1 MSTRIITVLDPT
13 ATPHP
18 VQRDIAERTG
28 DLRGRTLVLVSNS
41 KPNVSAFYDALE
53 PLIRARLGDLAVARE
68 TKPTA
73 SVPLGRDRLDEIG
86 RMGAVAV
93 VAICD

>member
-1 MSTRIITVLDPT
+1 MDARIISVLDPT
-13 ATPHP
+13 ATPRP
-18 VQRDIAERTG
+18 LRREIAERTT
-28 DLRGRTLVLVSNS
+28 DLRGRTLVFVSNS

-53 PLIRARLGDLAVARE
+53 PLVRVQLGDMPVVRE

>member
-1 MSTRIITVLDPT
+1 MDAQIITVLDPT
-13 ATPHP
+13 ATPRP
-18 VQRDIAERTG
+18 VRREIAERTT
-28 DLRGRTLVLVSNS
+28 DVRGRTLVLVSNS

-53 PLIRARLGDLAVARE
+53 PLIRLQLGDLRVIRE

>member
-1 MSTRIITVLDPT
+1 MDARMINVLDPT
-13 ATPHP
+13 ATPRP
-18 VQRDIAERTG
+18 VRREIAARTRDV
-28 DLRGRTLVLVSNS
+28 RGRTLVLVSNS
-41 KPNVSAFYDALE
+41 KPNVSTFYDALE
-53 PLIRARLGDLAVARE
+53 PLIRLQLGDIPVIRE

>member
-1 MSTRIITVLDPT
+1 MDARIITVLDPT
-13 ATPHP
+13 ATPRP
-18 VQRDIAERTG
+18 VRREIAERTS

-41 KPNVSAFYDALE
+41 KPNVSMFYDELE
-53 PLIRARLGDLAVARE
+53 QLIRARLGEIAVVRE

-86 RMGAVAV
+86 RIGAVAV